1 MQNEF
6 TEACRVFEDN
16 GKVQNAGWAKK
27 LLLDYNIDGRHSQRD
42 TYFVTSDECSMY
54 LSIENL
60 GADFGIKIAIAD
72 LKRGGII
79 CDSVIQKRRVMKKP
93 LPDNADNGEFEFER
107 KICVLKLPNC
117 RTEKA
122 LNASLQALA
131 E

>member
-42 TYFVTSDECSMY
+42 SYFVTSDECSMY

-60 GADFGIKIAIAD
+60 GADFGIKIAGNCYGIAD
-72 LKRGGII
+72 DFLRGII
-79 CDSVIQKRRVMKKP
+79 DLYWEQISPNELGNIQINNVM
-93 LPDNADNGEFEFER
+93 L
-107 KICVLKLPNC
+107 
-117 RTEKA
+117 
-122 LNASLQALA
+122 
-131 E
+131 